1 MSSSNDQVA
10 TADGDGAAS
19 AENQVGQGDEVRTF
33 LSINCMRHFCS
44 FEANG
49 QIICMPSLY

>member
-10 TADGDGAAS
+10 TADGDGAAI

-33 LSINCMRHFCS
+33 LSINIACGNFVPLKRIM
-44 FEANG
+44 A
-49 QIICMPSLY
+49 